1 MWIVTDRG
9 FFSVVDKG
17 EPEGCLCVRARVRED
32 LENLC
37 QLESLTSYADTIEE
51 SRFSDYRFRIHVK
64 REDWVKAAA
73 VLAEQ
78 IDYDNF
84 KNAVKARQG
93 RERASFYNQVWNDLY
108 GMQEKFAR

>member
-32 LENLC
+32 LEHLC
-37 QLESLTSYADTIEE
+37 RLESLTSYANSIEE
-51 SRFSDYRFRIHVK
+51 SELSDYRYRIHVK

-73 VLAEQ
+73 DLAGR

-84 KNAVKARQG
+84 KNAVAARQG
-93 RERASFYNQVWNDLY
+93 REREGYYSKVWLTLL
-108 GMQEKFAR
+108 GMQR